1 MPGSIYIVINA
12 RVVLERGLEYA
23 NIPHIVHG
31 TTPFMF
37 GRSVNVLCKLIG
49 IELEDDGGGRMYLL
63 VIVLS
68 VLMFPFRMRNAPDRN
83 Y

>member
-49 IELEDDGGGRMYLL
+49 IELEDDGGPYVPTGDCT
-63 VIVLS
+63 VCADVSIQ
-68 VLMFPFRMRNAPDRN
+68 NAQCTGP
-83 Y
+83 